1 MIAIAVWAIT
11 EMSQSMISYELMK
24 DYIESKD
31 TVKDWNSPTILEKM
45 KESERFKKDEIW
57 PTCGK
62 VSIKNLKD

>member
-45 KESERFKKDEIW
+45 KESERFKKDEI
-57 PTCGK
+57 
-62 VSIKNLKD
+62 SSFR